1 MEHFRSIVFSFPITV
16 ISLAIKIQNGS
27 LQIKLLSLLSCFFF
41 LFLPILNFCLETYN
55 EKDKK
60 KKKSYVSLWKFRL
73 LEDQGQC
80 SIDPR
85 RLNFL
90 NMT

>member
-27 LQIKLLSLLSCFFF
+27 LQIKLLSLLSWFFFF
-41 LFLPILNFCLETYN
+41 LILPILNFCLETYN

-60 KKKSYVSLWKFRL
+60 KKKAMCLFGNS
-73 LEDQGQC
+73 G
-80 SIDPR
+80 
-85 RLNFL
+85 FL
-90 NMT
+90 KIRDSAQ

>member
-41 LFLPILNFCLETYN
+41 FLFLPILNFCLETYN

-60 KKKSYVSLWKFRL
+60 KKTMCLFGNS
-73 LEDQGQC
+73 G
-80 SIDPR
+80 
-85 RLNFL
+85 FL
-90 NMT
+90 KIRDSAQ